1 MTATTRAYKDTLFRR
16 LFGDEREK
24 ANALSLYNAL
34 AGTSHGDPDELEL
47 TTVEGV
53 LYMGFKNDVSFLV
66 DSQLVLWEQ
75 QSTPNPNMPLRGLI
89 YFGRLYAKHVRRHDL
104 NMHGRRLIEL
114 PTPRYCVFYIGVEDA
129 PDAQVLRLSDSFGG
143 ETGDVEVTTTVIN
156 INEGRNEQIL
166 EACETLAGYSH
177 FVALVRR
184 YAAEGLGRDD
194 AVDRAVRQ
202 CISEGVLADFL
213 SANRAE
219 VVEMFLE
226 EWDEEAYRE
235 AMRKEARDDGF
246 EEGRKVAIALAAEQI
261 RLGRLTVADAS
272 AITGIPEEM
281 IAAEVGPSLSHT
293 DDAKSLLEEWDE
305 EAYREAMRKEARE
318 DGFEEGRKEGRKD
331 VIAHMVE
338 QVRLGHFSAADAAA
352 LTGIPEEEIA
362 AEL

>member
-24 ANALSLYNAL
+24 ANARSLYNAL
-34 AGTSHGDPDELEL
+34 AGTSHEDPDELEL

-104 NMHGRRLIEL
+104 NMHGRHLIKL
-114 PTPRYCVFYIGVEDA
+114 PMPRYCVFYIGVEDA
-129 PDAQVLRLSDSFGG
+129 PDTQVLRLSDSFGG
-143 ETGDVEVTTTVIN
+143 QTGDVEVTTTVIN
-156 INEGRNEQIL
+156 INEGRNERIL

-202 CISEGVLADFL
+202 CIAEGVLADFL
-213 SANRAE
+213 LANRAE

-235 AMRKEARDDGF
+235 AMRKEAREDGF
-246 EEGRKVAIALAAEQI
+246 EEGYEEGYDKGRKAAIALAVEQI

-272 AITGIPEEM
+272 AITGIPEE
-281 IAAEVGPSLSHT
+281 
-293 DDAKSLLEEWDE
+293 D
-305 EAYREAMRKEARE
+305 
-318 DGFEEGRKEGRKD
+318 
-331 VIAHMVE
+331 
-338 QVRLGHFSAADAAA
+338 
-352 LTGIPEEEIA
+352 IA